1 MLRFLL
7 AGMLAGILAVV
18 AFAKDPVYEL
28 DGHLESH
35 DRAAVSIYGVTLT
48 FEDMTPCDAQG
59 RFRFRRLAAGTY
71 TLAIMEPGRGEA
83 RVTVEIGPGSA
94 DSHQHLALE
103 LHLKDSEFIF
113 EDAVKQQNSI
123 SARELAIPERAWR
136 EYEEAKKCLGRRD
149 ADAAKAH
156 LEKAVAQAPQLSAA
170 WNTLG
175 TIAYQ
180 EHRFDHAEEF
190 FRQALAHAPDS
201 YEPLVN
207 LGGVLINL
215 NKLDE
220 ARSFNERAVATR
232 PNDALA
238 NSQLGITYFEL
249 RRLDLAEKYLARAV
263 RIDPLHFSHPQLLL
277 AEIHVRQNELKE
289 AAEDLEGFLRLHPDW
304 PQAETLKDNI
314 ARLRKASQ

>member
-7 AGMLAGILAVV
+7 PAILSLAALA
-18 AFAKDPVYEL
+18 KEPVYEL
-28 DGHLESH
+28 DGRLDLHGTAS
-35 DRAAVSIYGVTLT
+35 VSIYGVTLP
-48 FEDMTPCDAQG
+48 FEDMAPCDTQG

-83 RVTVEIGPGSA
+83 RVTVEIGPASA
-94 DSHQHLALE
+94 DSHQHVALD
-103 LHLKDSEFIF
+103 LHLKDSEFAF
-113 EDAVKQQNSI
+113 QDAVKQQNSV
-123 SARELAIPERAWR
+123 SARELAIPARAWR

-149 ADAAKAH
+149 VSSAKNH
-156 LEKAVAQAPQLSAA
+156 LEKAVALAPQLSAA

-180 EHRFDHAEEF
+180 ERRFDSAAEC

-215 NKLDE
+215 NKLEE
-220 ARSFNERAVATR
+220 ARSFNERAVGTC

-249 RRLDLAEKYLARAV
+249 SRFDLAEKYLARAV
-263 RIDPLHFSHPQLLL
+263 EIDPSHFSHPQLVL
-277 AEIHVRQNELKE
+277 AEIHVRQNCPKE
-289 AAEDLEGFLRLHPDW
+289 AADDLEGFLRLHPDW
-304 PQAETLKDNI
+304 PQAETLKENI
-314 ARLRKASQ
+314 ARLRRKL